1 MTEERWADS
10 EAEATQTVE
19 DGMAALNSGDDEALF
34 DTFHMPHVRIS
45 GTGAVAFYATRED
58 LEENYRR
65 EFAARAGDSWHHT
78 VLDWTQALHNSEN
91 KVHLFIQWT
100 RYDKDGGPLATHPPS
115 LVDHEQA
122 RPPLGCSGAFQLR
135 PVRAPLGKLAA

>member
-78 VLDWTQALHNSEN
+78 VLDWTQARHSSEN

-100 RYDKDGGPLATHPPS
+100 RYDKDGGPLATHQVLWIMAKLAGHWGP
-115 LVDHEQA
+115 QA
-122 RPPLGCSGAFQLR
+122 RSSF
-135 PVRAPLGKLAA
+135 AP